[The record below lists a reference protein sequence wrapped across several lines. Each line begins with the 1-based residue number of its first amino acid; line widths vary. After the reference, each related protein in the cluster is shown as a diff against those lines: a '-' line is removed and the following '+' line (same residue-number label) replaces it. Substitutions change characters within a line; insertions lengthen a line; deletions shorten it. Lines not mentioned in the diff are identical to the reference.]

1 MSDPGR
7 TVCDVQNRAQSMALQ
22 DSIDCG
28 QRVSAYLAAAV
39 ERAKAERT
47 AETNL
52 NQALFSAENEHQ
64 KSVSSITRNEQK
76 FREGIE
82 EDKSRLLAEA
92 RAGLE
97 KLTGEIETSATA
109 KLKEARSQ
117 LSQQIIGFEKERD
130 EKFWHASTTA
140 DSRRT
145 GIESEF
151 NNLRKIKN
159 EMTARLEQLAADWL
173 KVGAKWPEEQETSA
187 ARSARSAD
195 QKSLPVFAT
204 IEDSPDLKPLENR
217 LAALEFQGRK
227 LVKFLPRLLF
237 RLPIVPVW
245 AALGGGAGFL
255 AGMNPVIPT
264 IGGGVLA
271 IIGHFLGQMAFKKK
285 ASEAIASWEGM
296 QSELDELDDKL
307 LFWRD
312 SAKKAV
318 EQQLEDQRDSISE
331 PCERQTRLAKAD
343 FESAQDDILRDKE
356 SKQAAARQTF
366 DVEVRQIETT
376 AATRLIKL
384 AASLKESLHQAD
396 QTLEQQK
403 KKALADHATDWE
415 KLRSNWKNLST
426 SLSADLSGW
435 HGWRQLFAP
444 KAWPL
449 LDLAKVGKAR
459 AGGLALGEVSITR
472 DACPEIVSADPEVRN
487 ATVSLEN
494 LPLIRPLP
502 GPRSTLW
509 IQSPPG
515 RRVEMYALLQN
526 IALRT
531 LASFP
536 PGEVRFTL
544 VDPVGLGQ
552 TFASL
557 LHLGDFEPS
566 LVNQRPWS
574 EARDIEAR
582 LAELTAHLEF
592 VVQNYLRNQ
601 YQTIQDYNADAGEV
615 AEAYR
620 VLILADYPQGIS
632 DESVRRLRRLIE
644 AGSRCGIY
652 VIIGHD
658 LSQPGAIDPN
668 QSELRGQI
676 DRIVWSGDKS
686 RWSWVNHPLDRFD
699 TKWDTPPDAETA
711 TKLVRDIGARAKQAM
726 RVEVPFSVV
735 APADTA
741 IWTQSTARGIDIPL
755 GRAGAR
761 QLQSLRL
768 GEGTSQHVLLA
779 GRTGSGKST
788 LLHAIVTNAALRYS
802 PDELELYLIDFKK
815 GVEFKNYATR
825 HLPHARVVAV
835 ESEREFGLSVLE
847 KLDRELTE
855 RGERFRRAGVQDVAG
870 FRANV
875 PGEPLPRILL
885 VVDEFQE
892 LFNEDDRISSDS
904 ASLLDRLVRQ
914 GRAFGIHAILGSQS
928 MAGAYAIARSTMGQM
943 GVRIALQCNEN
954 DSRLILSEDNP
965 AARLLSRPGEAIYND
980 ANGLVEGNHLFQA
993 VWISD
998 SDREKQ
1004 LAAIHQIANERDWK
1018 RPEPMI
1024 VFEGQASGDLG
1035 RNKQLLQAMVNRD
1048 ALPTTAT
1055 PCFWAGETVTISD
1068 PPPVKFAR
1076 ESGANLL
1083 VVGRQGP
1090 DVRAML
1096 ASGLLGVAATSRTAS
1111 VKIAESPTAGETG
1124 LVDLVK
1130 GLPVGVDRIAPA
1142 NLKAELTEIWNNL
1155 HARQDDP
1162 SVADTP
1168 LILVINDISRLRDLR
1183 KSDDDYGFGGFGG
1196 GAPTP
1201 PSVTKMVYEILRD
1214 GPPVGIHTIFW
1225 TDSAISMQNCTERN
1239 AINEFGTIVIY
1250 QTTAADSTHFLDN
1263 NGATRLQ
1270 RWQALL
1276 VRPVE
1281 SETIKIRPYGLMDQE
1296 LWQQWLGRMK

>member
-1 MSDPGR
+1 MSDSGQ
-7 TVCDVQNRAQSMALQ
+7 TGGDFQNRAQLVALPE
-22 DSIDCG
+22 SIDCG
-28 QRVSAYLAAAV
+28 QRVSAYLAAAT
-39 ERAKAERT
+39 ERAKAERA
-47 AETNL
+47 AETGL
-52 NQALFSAENEHQ
+52 SQAIFSAENEHQ
-64 KSVSSITRNEQK
+64 KTVSSITRNVQK

-82 EDKSRLLAEA
+82 EEKGRLLAEA
-92 RAGLE
+92 GAVLE
-97 KLTGEIETSATA
+97 RLTSEMEATATA
-109 KLKEARSQ
+109 KLKEARSR
-117 LSQQIIGFEKERD
+117 LMQQVRGFEKERD
-130 EKFWHASTTA
+130 EKFWHASTAA

-145 GIESEF
+145 GVETEF

-159 EMTARLEQLAADWL
+159 EMTARLEQLAADWQ
-173 KVGAKWPEEQETSA
+173 KVGARWPEGQETNA
-187 ARSARSAD
+187 ARPAS

-204 IEDSPDLKPLENR
+204 IENSPDLKPLENR
-217 LAALEFQGRK
+217 LVALELQGRR

-237 RLPIVPVW
+237 RLPLVPIW
-245 AALGGGAGFL
+245 AALGGGAGFF
-255 AGMNPVIPT
+255 AGIDPIWPAV
-264 IGGGVLA
+264 GGGVLA
-271 IIGHFLGQMAFKKK
+271 IIGHFLGQLAFKKK
-285 ASEAIASWEGM
+285 AAEAIAAWDGI
-296 QSELDELDDKL
+296 QAELDTLDDEL
-307 LFWRD
+307 LYWRD
-312 SAKKAV
+312 TAKKAV
-318 EQQLEDQRDSISE
+318 EQQLEEQRESIGE
-331 PCERQTRLAKAD
+331 PCERQTRLATVD
-343 FESAQDDILRDKE
+343 FESAQDEIARDKE
-356 SKQAAARQTF
+356 ASQASSLAKY
-366 DVEVRQIETT
+366 DDDLRQIEST
-376 AATRLIKL
+376 AASKVTKL
-384 AASLKESLHQAD
+384 ANKLQESMQQAE

-403 KKALADHATDWE
+403 KTALAEHATAWA
-415 KLRSNWKNLST
+415 KLRTDWKNLST
-426 SLSADLSGW
+426 ALSAEITGW
-435 HGWRQLFAP
+435 HNWRELLAP
-444 KAWPL
+444 KAWPS
-449 LDLAKVGKAR
+449 LDLAKAGKAR
-459 AGGLALGEVSITR
+459 AGGVALGEVSVSR
-472 DACPEIVSADPEVRN
+472 EAFPDLVSGDAEVRQ
-487 ATVSLEN
+487 ATVSLDN

-502 GPRSTLW
+502 GPKSTLW

-515 RRVEMYALLQN
+515 RRAKMYALLQN
-526 IALRT
+526 IVLRT

-620 VLILADYPQGIS
+620 VLVLADYPQGIS
-632 DESVRRLRRLIE
+632 DESARRLRRLIE

-668 QSELRGQI
+668 QNELRSQI

-699 TKWDTPPDAETA
+699 PKWDTPPDADTA

-735 APADTA
+735 APADGS
-741 IWTQSTARGIDIPL
+741 IWTQSTARGVDIPL

-768 GEGTSQHVLLA
+768 GEGTSQHVILA

-788 LLHAIVTNAALRYS
+788 LLHAIVTNAALRFS

-825 HLPHARVVAV
+825 NLPHARVVAV

-847 KLDRELTE
+847 KLDRELTD

-875 PGEPLPRILL
+875 QGEPLPRILL

-998 SDREKQ
+998 SDREKR
-1004 LAAIHQIANERDWK
+1004 LAAIHQTASERGWR

-1024 VFEGQASGDLG
+1024 VFEGQASGELA
-1035 RNKQLLQAMVNRD
+1035 RNKQLLQALAVRESL
-1048 ALPTTAT
+1048 ASTAI
-1055 PCFWAGETVTISD
+1055 PCFWPGETVTISD

-1076 ESGANLL
+1076 EAGANLL

-1111 VKIAESPTAGETG
+1111 VKIAESPTAGETS
-1124 LVDLVK
+1124 LFDLVK
-1130 GLPVGVDRIAPA
+1130 ELPIDVQRIAPA
-1142 NLKAELTEIWNNL
+1142 SLKSELTEIWNQL

-1162 SVADTP
+1162 SAAETP
-1168 LILVINDISRLRDLR
+1168 LVFVINDIARLRDLR

-1196 GAPTP
+1196 GAPAP
-1201 PSVTKMVYEILRD
+1201 PSTTKMVYEILRD

-1263 NGATRLQ
+1263 NGATKLQ
-1270 RWQALL
+1270 RWQALF

-1281 SETIKIRPYGLMDQE
+1281 SETIKIRPYGLLDNAQ
-1296 LWQQWLGRMK
+1296 WQQWLGRMK